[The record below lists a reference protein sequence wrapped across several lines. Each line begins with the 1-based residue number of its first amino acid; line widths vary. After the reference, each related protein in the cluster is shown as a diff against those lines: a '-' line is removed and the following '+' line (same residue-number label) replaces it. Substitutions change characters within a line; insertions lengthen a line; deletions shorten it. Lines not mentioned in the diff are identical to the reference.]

1 MTDAGLAL
9 ADWFTAHC
17 RDLPWREAATRLDP
31 YRVLVSELM
40 LQQTRVATAIPY
52 FVRFVARFPDVRSLA
67 EAPEGDVLALWK
79 GLGYY
84 SRARNLQKAA
94 QAVVREHGGRLPE
107 AYDALRRLPGVGD
120 YTAGAVRSIAFGLAT
135 PAVDGNVLRVLSRF
149 DGIDGDVALPA
160 TRRRISDLSA
170 ALSPPGRAADFCEG
184 LMELG
189 ATVCLPK
196 SPECTA
202 CPWRDACIAFTE
214 GRTAELPVK
223 RPKPPPERS
232 ERTALVVR
240 DGEGRLLVEYRESG
254 LLGGLWG
261 FPERE
266 SEDAFEARS
275 GVRPD
280 LEGARSAGVVAHVFT
295 HRRWRMEVSVCGVA
309 DAAGAADGPKP
320 KWRWVTEAEF
330 EALPVSKAF
339 QKVREA
345 ARVFTGT

>member
-1 MTDAGLAL
+1 VTDAGLVL
-9 ADWFTAHC
+9 ADWFAAHR
-17 RDLPWREAATRLDP
+17 RDLPWREESARRDP
-31 YRVLVSELM
+31 YQVLVSELM
-40 LQQTRVATAIPY
+40 LQQTRVATAISY
-52 FVRFVARFPDVRSLA
+52 FTRFVARFPDVGSLA
-67 EAPEGDVLALWK
+67 AAPEGDVMGLWK

-84 SRARNLQKAA
+84 SRARNLHRAT

-107 AYDALRRLPGVGD
+107 DYDALRKLPGVGD

-149 DGIDGDVALPA
+149 AGDDGDVALPA
-160 TRRRISDLSA
+160 TRRRIAERSA

-196 SPECTA
+196 SPDCDR
-202 CPWRDACIAFTE
+202 CPWRGACVAFAE
-214 GRTAELPVK
+214 GRTGDLPVK

-232 ERTALVVR
+232 DRTALVVV
-240 DGEGRLLVEYRESG
+240 DGAGRLLVEYRETG

-261 FPERE
+261 FPERAP
-266 SEDAFEARS
+266 EDAFEARS

-280 LEGARSAGVVAHVFT
+280 LGGAREAGVVEHVFT
-295 HRRWRMEVSVCGVA
+295 HRRWRMAVSVCGVA
-309 DAAGAADGPKP
+309 RAGDGPKP
-320 KWRWVTEAEF
+320 PFRWVTPEEF

-345 ARVFTGT
+345 ARVFTGA